1 MKSQNEEIKNEKN
14 DKDNISICSDNLMS
28 TEYNTFQD
36 KKEKGNIPDLIKN
49 EKDLEKYLEETYK
62 KFIIYNTSF
71 YLFIIFEIIIQI
83 IISKKKLN
91 TEKISHSI
99 FLFLN
104 ISIAL
109 ITIKFSNIYSMTL
122 CECYL
127 CFIIAMDIWLTNINL
142 KLFFYLFE
150 DLLNYYLIRCLV
162 SMQIDYNKYTI

>member
-1 MKSQNEEIKNEKN
+1 MENKNEEIKNEKN
-14 DKDNISICSDNLMS
+14 EDNISICSDNLMS
-28 TEYNTFQD
+28 TEYNTFEN
-36 KKEKGNIPDLIKN
+36 KKEKAKIPDLIKN
-49 EKDLEKYLEETYK
+49 EKDLEKYINETHK
-62 KFIIYNTSF
+62 KLIIYNLCF
-71 YLFIIFEIIIQI
+71 YIFVIFEIMIQLTI
-83 IISKKKLN
+83 TKRQFTK
-91 TEKISHSI
+91 EKISHSI
-99 FLFLN
+99 FLFCN

-109 ITIKFSNIYSMTL
+109 ITIRFSNDYSMTL